1 MQRLLVTVA
10 SLVAAAALAGCHGG
24 QGNGN
29 EVVGAG
35 VAGAGVGAAIGSL
48 AGVAGMLPGA
58 AVGAAIGAGVQTATN
73 HPYPKIP
80 EDQPSPAPNPSLS
93 KP

>member
-10 SLVAAAALAGCHGG
+10 SLVAAAALAGCHGSRST
-24 QGNGN
+24 GN

-35 VAGAGVGAAIGSL
+35 IAGAGVGAAIGSL
-48 AGVAGMLPGA
+48 AGVVGMVPGA
-58 AVGAAIGAGVQTATN
+58 AVGAAVGAGLETATS

-80 EDQPSPAPNPSLS
+80 EDQPPPAPNPSLS